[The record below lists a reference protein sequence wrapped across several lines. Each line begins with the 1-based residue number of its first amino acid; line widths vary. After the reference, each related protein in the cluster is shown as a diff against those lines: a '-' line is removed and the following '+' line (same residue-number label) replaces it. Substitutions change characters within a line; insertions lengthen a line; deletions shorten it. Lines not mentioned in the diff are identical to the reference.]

1 MAEDRSWKDQAGVWK
16 RRKREQGK
24 AARIG
29 EQQVGVGTSFS
40 GNFMYPMRITL
51 VRTPNNRVYG
61 F

>member
-1 MAEDRSWKDQAGVWK
+1 MEKEEEEQAE
-16 RRKREQGK
+16 

-29 EQQVGVGTSFS
+29 EQQGGVGTSFS
-40 GNFMYPMRITL
+40 GNFMHPTRITL